1 LEDARTNAVDGMR
14 LIITDVSVLFD
25 LFHLKVI
32 PEFFALDMEI
42 CTTLFVY
49 NEIVQLEQIEAF
61 EIFKRTQKLSVFDV
75 LPEEETQILNFKLKR
90 NLKSM
95 PDKTMLWKALQ
106 LKCPLLTCDDKLR
119 KEAMDHG
126 IEVHGSIWVLEELHR
141 QGIVSASKVMVLL
154 EQLKTINTRLPFA
167 EIDKIIKRMKG

>member
-1 LEDARTNAVDGMR
+1 LEITRTNAVDGMR

-25 LFHLKVI
+25 LYHLKVI

-61 EIFKRTQKLSVFDV
+61 EMFKRTQKLTVLDV
-75 LPEEETQILNFKLKR
+75 SPDEEVHILNFKLKR

-119 KEAMDHG
+119 KEARDHG
-126 IEVHGSIWVLEELHR
+126 IEVHGSIWVLEELLR
-141 QGIVSASKVMVLL
+141 QNIISASKVMVLF
-154 EQLKTINTRLPFA
+154 EQLKTINTRLPFG

>member
-1 LEDARTNAVDGMR
+1 MR

-25 LFHLKVI
+25 LYHLKVI

-61 EIFKRTQKLSVFDV
+61 EMFKRTQKLTVLDV
-75 LPEEETQILNFKLKR
+75 LPDEEVHILNFKLKR

-119 KEAMDHG
+119 KEARDHG
-126 IEVHGSIWVLEELHR
+126 IEVHGSIWVLEELLR
-141 QGIVSASKVMVLL
+141 QNIISASKVMVLFEL
-154 EQLKTINTRLPFA
+154 LKTINTRLPFG
-167 EIDKIIKRMKG
+167 EIDKIIKRIKG